1 MKTNTN
7 SKYLIAVLID
17 GDNVSFERMED
28 IMGFVS
34 RYGDAV
40 IRRIYGDWTRK
51 ALSGWK
57 ETAREYGFRLVQA
70 SSYASGKNTTD
81 IALVI
86 DAMDILR
93 DGRVDCFCLVASDG
107 DYNPLAQRIRE
118 TGLKV
123 LGYGEGKTPVSLI
136 RSCSVFLYADRKE
149 NKTLENTPDF
159 FIRRDMEFFDK
170 AFQQAA
176 DGKEEGYL
184 SLIGGSLKKMM
195 PKFKVKRYGCKT
207 LGKLYERLERYEL
220 VMTEKGVASAV
231 RMKGRTVRQ
240 E

>member
-118 TGLKV
+118 AGLKV
-123 LGYGEGKTPVSLI
+123 LGYVPVPY
-136 RSCSVFLYADRKE
+136 SC
-149 NKTLENTPDF
+149 
-159 FIRRDMEFFDK
+159 
-170 AFQQAA
+170 
-176 DGKEEGYL
+176 
-184 SLIGGSLKKMM
+184 M
-195 PKFKVKRYGCKT
+195 P
-207 LGKLYERLERYEL
+207 
-220 VMTEKGVASAV
+220 
-231 RMKGRTVRQ
+231 TVRKTRPWRTLRIFLS
-240 E
+240 EGIWSFLTRLSSRRLTARRRSPFP

>member
-86 DAMDILR
+86 DAMTAGWTVSVWSPVTVTTTR
-93 DGRVDCFCLVASDG
+93 WR
-107 DYNPLAQRIRE
+107 N
-118 TGLKV
+118 
-123 LGYGEGKTPVSLI
+123 GYG
-136 RSCSVFLYADRKE
+136 
-149 NKTLENTPDF
+149 
-159 FIRRDMEFFDK
+159 RRD
-170 AFQQAA
+170 
-176 DGKEEGYL
+176 
-184 SLIGGSLKKMM
+184 
-195 PKFKVKRYGCKT
+195 
-207 LGKLYERLERYEL
+207 
-220 VMTEKGVASAV
+220 
-231 RMKGRTVRQ
+231 
-240 E
+240 